1 MNTDDFLLLLNVFAF
16 VWGAIWGSFLNV
28 VIYRLPEGRSLVHP
42 PSHCPKCKTPLAWY
56 DNVPILGWL
65 ILRARCRYCKVPI
78 PIRYPMVELLTA
90 ILSLA
95 VWIHVSHGRLFV
107 GFEDPPLLD
116 VGMAFFLYFYFV
128 AILITIAFIDFDRT
142 IIPHELT
149 GLGAVLG
156 LVAAF
161 VMPRSTVLMDIWPMM
176 TWAQAL
182 IGGALGGFV
191 IWGVIK
197 GYALVRG
204 IEGMGWGDFTLMAVC
219 GIWLGWQGVVVV
231 LFLASVQGLMA
242 ALGHAALL
250 KATGRKVSDGG
261 FFIEDVDAVDAWDGT
276 GEPPEEAARL
286 PEEGA
291 EATPVGDGEAPE
303 APDEEE
309 VGFGQL
315 AVPFGPF
322 IALAA
327 VEYLLLGQFIL
338 PWILP

>member
-1 MNTDDFLLLLNVFAF
+1 ILHTFAF

-28 VIYRLPEGRSLVHP
+28 VIYRLPEGQSLVHP
-42 PSHCPKCKTPLAWY
+42 ASHCPKCNTPLAWY
-56 DNVPILGWL
+56 DNIPILGWL
-65 ILRARCRYCKVPI
+65 ILLGRCRYCKVPI
-78 PIRYPMVELLTA
+78 PIRYPTVELTTA

-95 VWIHVSHGRLFV
+95 VWIHVSHGRLFAYLE
-107 GFEDPPLLD
+107 GPPLLE

-128 AILITIAFIDFDRT
+128 AILIAIAFIDLDRT

-156 LVAAF
+156 LVTAF
-161 VMPRSTVLMDIWPMM
+161 VMPRSTVLMDIWPMI
-176 TWAQAL
+176 TWTQAL
-182 IGGALGGFV
+182 LGGVLGGFV

-219 GIWLGWQGVVVV
+219 GIWLGPQGVIVV
-231 LFLASVQGLMA
+231 LFLASVQGLIA
-242 ALGHAALL
+242 AAGHALL
-250 KATGRKVSDGG
+250 LRVTGRKASDGG
-261 FFIEDVDAVDAWDGT
+261 FFIEDINAVDAWEGSATSESDDS
-276 GEPPEEAARL
+276 
-286 PEEGA
+286 GA
-291 EATPVGDGEAPE
+291 EHISAPLMGEDDDP
-303 APDEEE
+303 EE